1 MKSQP
6 KFHLPQLNLPL
17 LDQTPV
23 ATPASNDKELVHAL
37 VELLLGAAENA
48 SPAVTNATGGSGD
61 SETDN

>member
-23 ATPASNDKELVHAL
+23 AIPGSKDKELVHAL
-37 VELLLGAAENA
+37 VELLLSAAENA
-48 SPAVTNATGGSGD
+48 SPAVTNATGGSSE

>member
-17 LDQTPV
+17 LGQTPV
-23 ATPASNDKELVHAL
+23 TIPASSDKELTHAL
-37 VELLLGAAENA
+37 VELLLSAAEDAN
-48 SPAVTNATGGSGD
+48 PAVSNATGGSGD